1 MDAETS
7 ITVKQMF
14 GLKKADD
21 INMANMQCQKGNK
34 DCGLFAIAVM
44 TYISL
49 GFGEDLSTVNYDQDI
64 KRHLVD
70 CITNRV
76 SLRILAKG
84 GRNGVQW
91 NIGGKSGMILL
102 KANTDLTN

>member
-1 MDAETS
+1 
-7 ITVKQMF
+7 MF

-21 INMANMQCQKGNK
+21 INMATMQCQKGNK

-44 TYISL
+44 TSL
-49 GFGEDLSTVNYDQDI
+49 GFGKDLSIVNYDQDI
-64 KRHLVD
+64 RRHLVD
-70 CITNRV
+70 CITSRV